1 MLELNLRTIDTA
13 DAIAAPI
20 LKNFKD
26 QYGMIPN
33 FYAALGIDGCSLT
46 GYLDFVKSIETQ
58 GQLNERQRELI
69 SLAVANYN
77 GCHYCVSGHTFSA
90 KRAGLSL
97 EECAQA
103 QLGKAADPYEQ
114 ALLNLVEQ
122 LLEKQGHLDEQDKMN
137 AYNAGITDQKMIQIA
152 AWTVLNTFSNWVNN
166 IVQTKIDFP
175 KVPLAQR

>member
-13 DAIAAPI
+13 DEIAAPI
-20 LKNFKD
+20 LKGFKE
-26 QYGMIPN
+26 QYGMVPN
-33 FYAALGIDGCSLT
+33 FFAALGIDGGALS
-46 GYLDFVKSIETQ
+46 GYLDFVNSIEAH

-103 QLGKAADPYEQ
+103 QLGQATDPYEQ

-122 LLEKQGHLDEQDKMN
+122 LLEKQGHLEEQDKRD
-137 AYNAGITDQKMIQIA
+137 ACDAGMTEQLVIQVA
-152 AWTVLNTFSNWVNN
+152 AWTALNTFSNWVNN